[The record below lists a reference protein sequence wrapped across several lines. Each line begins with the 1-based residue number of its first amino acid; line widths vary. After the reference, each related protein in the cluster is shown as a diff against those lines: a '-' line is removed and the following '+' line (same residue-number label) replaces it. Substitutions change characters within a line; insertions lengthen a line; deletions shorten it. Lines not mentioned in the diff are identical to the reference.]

1 MAQPPATVLHSIC
14 CRFRLRSLN
23 LTPLDRTICDLAN
36 PERTVSEVASLAGCD
51 RSHVYRCIS
60 RYGLTLKQRQ
70 KPAPRESSRDRIL
83 ALADGH
89 RTSAEIA
96 EEVGCTEKHV
106 QNILRI
112 HNANRLPRGARNG
125 DLNPSF
131 RGGRIVD
138 LDGYAVV
145 PAPADHPHMRRTGMM
160 FEHRLIAEKKLGRY
174 LLPTEVVDHI
184 DGLHLHNTPSNLRV
198 FDSNADHLRATISGQ
213 RPNWSEEGFAKM
225 QIPSPIRPNYPQFDS
240 YRQRRERGD
249 VRLLQILLAA
259 SRLGIDSPHLLGT
272 HHHLAKAQ
280 IDYSHPTKIKRALA
294 ELFPE
299 WVESHSQ

>member
-1 MAQPPATVLHSIC
+1 MAQLSTAVIHSIC
-14 CRFRLRSLN
+14 CRFRLRSLI
-23 LTPLDRTICDLAN
+23 LTPLDHVICDLAH
-36 PERTVSEVASLAGCD
+36 PDRTVSEVAALAGCD

-70 KPAPRESSRDRIL
+70 KPAPRESAKDKIL
-83 ALADGH
+83 ALADGC

-96 EEVGCTEKHV
+96 EKVGCTEKHV
-106 QNILRI
+106 QNVLRV
-112 HNANRLPRGARNG
+112 HNAERLPQGARSGEQNHG
-125 DLNPSF
+125 F

-138 LDGYAVV
+138 LDGYAIVQ
-145 PAPADHPHMRRTGMM
+145 APAKHPHARCTGLIS
-160 FEHRLIAEKKLGRY
+160 EHRMIAEKKLGRY

-184 DGLHLHNTPSNLRV
+184 DGLHLHNAPSNLRV

-213 RPNWSEEGFAKM
+213 RPNWSAEGFAKM
-225 QIPSPIRPNYPQFDS
+225 QIPSPIRPNYPQIDS
-240 YRQRRERGD
+240 YRQRRECGD

-259 SRLGIDSPHLLGT
+259 SQFGIDSPHLLGT

-280 IDYSHPTKIKRALA
+280 IDYSQPTMIKLALA

-299 WVESHSQ
+299 WA